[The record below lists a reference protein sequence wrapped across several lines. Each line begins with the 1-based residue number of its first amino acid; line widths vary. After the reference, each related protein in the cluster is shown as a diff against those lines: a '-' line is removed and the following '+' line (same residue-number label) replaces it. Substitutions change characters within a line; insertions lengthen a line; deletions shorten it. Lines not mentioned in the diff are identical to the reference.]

1 MSSNK
6 NAFPMSLLAVLL
18 SAALLIQA
26 SLELNRVAWG
36 TGIWLGE

>member
-6 NAFPMSLLAVLL
+6 NSILGLLAVLL
-18 SAALLIQA
+18 SATLLTQA
-26 SLELNRVAWG
+26 CIELNRVAWG